1 MFIKIKTVTLIVI
14 NILYKS
20 NILSEEDNASLKLIA
35 SRIKDAKS
43 ENALNNTIKALLLL
57 EKNIGSRKV
66 EKDDIKNENPKDVHD
81 SKIKSIY
88 NFIKKISNATKSNVF
103 LDKIDKVYNKKNIKY
118 DEVLSIFEEYT
129 EYLEGYFIEMNKQEL
144 KYNEI
149 SEVLDTVFDTM
160 AKLPKSNNEFSNKLF
175 ELKKEIDK
183 TDNIKSVKKLKENIV
198 KVIASIQDEIVD
210 FNDEMNTILKENLE
224 FANSK
229 IKALELKVDKVVN
242 DSYIDPL
249 TGALN
254 RKWLEDYFDDFFWF
268 EKSNSNLFAILDI
281 DYFKQVNDTYGHA
294 AGDFALK
301 EVVERFREVLRGNAE
316 DKIIRYG
323 GDEFILIL
331 TEVRESSVDSILE
344 RLIISVNSKEFKF
357 EGVSMSLSIS
367 VGVSMFREGKNTK
380 EIFELTDKKLYE
392 AKKNGRN
399 CFIKEI

>member
-66 EKDDIKNENPKDVHD
+66 EKDDIKDENPKDVHD

>member
-35 SRIKDAKS
+35 SRIKDAKG

-66 EKDDIKNENPKDVHD
+66 EKDDIKDENPKDVHD

>member
-35 SRIKDAKS
+35 SRIKDAKG

-66 EKDDIKNENPKDVHD
+66 EKDDIKDDNPKDVHD

-242 DSYIDPL
+242 D
-249 TGALN
+249 
-254 RKWLEDYFDDFFWF
+254 
-268 EKSNSNLFAILDI
+268 
-281 DYFKQVNDTYGHA
+281 
-294 AGDFALK
+294 
-301 EVVERFREVLRGNAE
+301 
-316 DKIIRYG
+316 
-323 GDEFILIL
+323 FI
-331 TEVRESSVDSILE
+331 
-344 RLIISVNSKEFKF
+344 NFKF
-357 EGVSMSLSIS
+357 
-367 VGVSMFREGKNTK
+367 
-380 EIFELTDKKLYE
+380 
-392 AKKNGRN
+392 
-399 CFIKEI
+399 

>member
-66 EKDDIKNENPKDVHD
+66 EKDDIKDENPKDVHD

-88 NFIKKISNATKSNVF
+88 NFIKKISNATKSNIF
-103 LDKIDKVYNKKNIKY
+103 LNKIEKVYSKKYIKHE
-118 DEVLSIFEEYT
+118 EVLSIFEEYT
-129 EYLEGYFIEMNKQEL
+129 EYLEDYFIDMNKQEL

-160 AKLPKSNNEFSNKLF
+160 AKLPKSNNDFSNKLF

-183 TDNIKSVKKLKENIV
+183 TDNIKNVKRLKENIV
-198 KVIASIQDEIVD
+198 NVINDIQDEIIE
-210 FNDEMNTILKENLE
+210 FNDDMNTILKENLE

-254 RKWLEDYFDDFFWF
+254 RKWLEDYFQDFFWF
-268 EKSNSNLFAILDI
+268 EKNNSNLFAILDV

-301 EVVERFREVLRGNAE
+301 EVVERFREVLRGNTD

-331 TEVRESSVDSILE
+331 TEVREDSIDSILG
-344 RLIISVNSKEFKF
+344 RLISAVNSREFKF
-357 EGVSMSLSIS
+357 EEISMSLSVS

-392 AKKNGRN
+392 AKKSGRN

>member
-1 MFIKIKTVTLIVI
+1 
-14 NILYKS
+14 
-20 NILSEEDNASLKLIA
+20 
-35 SRIKDAKS
+35 
-43 ENALNNTIKALLLL
+43 
-57 EKNIGSRKV
+57 
-66 EKDDIKNENPKDVHD
+66 
-81 SKIKSIY
+81 
-88 NFIKKISNATKSNVF
+88 
-103 LDKIDKVYNKKNIKY
+103 
-118 DEVLSIFEEYT
+118 
-129 EYLEGYFIEMNKQEL
+129 
-144 KYNEI
+144 
-149 SEVLDTVFDTM
+149 M
-160 AKLPKSNNEFSNKLF
+160 AKLPKSNNDFSNKLF

-183 TDNIKSVKKLKENIV
+183 TDNIKNVKRLKENIV
-198 KVIASIQDEIVD
+198 NVINDIQDEIIE
-210 FNDEMNTILKENLE
+210 FNDDMNTILKENLE

-254 RKWLEDYFDDFFWF
+254 RKWLEDYFQDFFWF
-268 EKSNSNLFAILDI
+268 EKNNSNLFAILDV

-301 EVVERFREVLRGNAE
+301 EVVERFREVLRGNTD

-331 TEVRESSVDSILE
+331 TEVREDSIDSILG
-344 RLIISVNSKEFKF
+344 RLISAVNSREFKF
-357 EGVSMSLSIS
+357 EEISMSLSVS

-392 AKKNGRN
+392 AKKSGRN